1 MTRARAQEHERT
13 YRISELASLCGVS
26 PRTIDYYTQRGLL
39 EPTERSAGRQR
50 RYDERTVQRLH
61 LIKELQSERL
71 TLREITE
78 RLALGAAAG
87 AGATLT
93 ARIRSLEGEL
103 DRLNHELVELTPM
116 VESTGD
122 PAARQAVATVAG
134 LALSKTLLLAQW
146 LNNLARD
153 AHAANLT

>member
-1 MTRARAQEHERT
+1 
-13 YRISELASLCGVS
+13 
-26 PRTIDYYTQRGLL
+26 
-39 EPTERSAGRQR
+39 
-50 RYDERTVQRLH
+50 
-61 LIKELQSERL
+61 
-71 TLREITE
+71 
-78 RLALGAAAG
+78 
-87 AGATLT
+87 
-93 ARIRSLEGEL
+93 
-103 DRLNHELVELTPM
+103 M

>member
-1 MTRARAQEHERT
+1 MTRGHPTEQERT
-13 YRISELASLCGVS
+13 YRISELATLCGVS
-26 PRTIDYYTQRGLL
+26 PRTIAYYTQRGLL

-50 RYDERTVQRLH
+50 RYDGRTVQRLH

-78 RLALGAAAG
+78 RLALLGAAG
-87 AGATLT
+87 AGTTLA
-93 ARIRSLEGEL
+93 ARIRSLEEDL

-116 VESTGD
+116 IEHSGD
-122 PAARQAVATVAG
+122 PASRQMVATMAG
-134 LALSKTLLLAQW
+134 LALSKALVLAQW

-153 AHAANLT
+153 AQTANLT